1 MPLVPRNHVADR
13 ADADGLAARRAAAA
27 PGVVVEAAEQRQR
40 GGARGAELRD
50 EVGQGTRIELRGG
63 DIGVLIESRERCFV
77 AARDPQGAVCHDP
90 LGIRQVPHDF
100 LDAPLAGPGK
110 WSVKEIV
117 GHLADTERI
126 MAYRALRIARGD
138 ETPLPGFDENAYVPP
153 AKFDARPLSD
163 LVAELRTTR
172 AATLALFRSFDDDAW
187 RRRGTASGKPVS
199 VRAIGYM
206 IPG

>member
-1 MPLVPRNHVADR
+1 VSAGRPESDEIPAHFVGYIGRVPESDPVAV
-13 ADADGLAARRAAAA
+13 LAAQIDVTAALF
-27 PGVVVEAAEQRQR
+27 R
-40 GGARGAELRD
+40 GLSE
-50 EVGQGTRIELRGG
+50 T
-63 DIGVLIESRERCFV
+63 
-77 AARDPQGAVCHDP
+77 
-90 LGIRQVPHDF
+90 
-100 LDAPLAGPGK
+100 DALKRYAPGK

-206 IPG
+206 IPGHERHHEEILKTRYGLQ

>member
-1 MPLVPRNHVADR
+1 VSVGRPEPDEIPAHFVGYIGRVPENDPVAVLAAQIDVTAALLR
-13 ADADGLAARRAAAA
+13 GLSEADALKRYA
-27 PGVVVEAAEQRQR
+27 PR
-40 GGARGAELRD
+40 
-50 EVGQGTRIELRGG
+50 
-63 DIGVLIESRERCFV
+63 
-77 AARDPQGAVCHDP
+77 
-90 LGIRQVPHDF
+90 
-100 LDAPLAGPGK
+100 K

-153 AKFDARPLSD
+153 AKFDARTLPD

-172 AATLALFRSFDDDAW
+172 AATLALFRTFDAEAW

-206 IPG
+206 IPGHERHHVEILKTRYGLR

>member
-1 MPLVPRNHVADR
+1 VNAGRPESDEIPAHFVGYIGRVPESDPVAV
-13 ADADGLAARRAAAA
+13 LAAQIDVTAA
-27 PGVVVEAAEQRQR
+27 
-40 GGARGAELRD
+40 L
-50 EVGQGTRIELRGG
+50 LRGLS
-63 DIGVLIESRERCFV
+63 DT
-77 AARDPQGAVCHDP
+77 
-90 LGIRQVPHDF
+90 
-100 LDAPLAGPGK
+100 DALKRYAPGK
-110 WSVKEIV
+110 WSIKEIV

-187 RRRGTASGKPVS
+187 RRRGTASGKPIS

-206 IPG
+206 IPGHERHHVEILRTRYGLQ